1 MSKSRQINVLLV
13 GKYEIVQESLRH
25 LIESNDGLSIT
36 GLHTFDHENCE
47 HSCVSRADVAVVY
60 FTAEDQVDVVS
71 DLLNENPTLR
81 VVILVAGADIDS
93 QARALKMGA
102 VGIVQIDQ
110 SPKLL
115 VESIRQ
121 TYAGET
127 WLNQTLL
134 HKILERERRPNERPS
149 ANGNGSQTENLT
161 NRELEVIKLLASGRK
176 NKELATQLSVSEAT
190 IRHHLS
196 SIYGKIGVDDR
207 LNLVIYAYE
216 NGLVDMPGGSAPPE
230 IQPRAANLE
239 DSNGE

>member
-1 MSKSRQINVLLV
+1 MTKSRQINVLLV
-13 GKYEIVQESLRH
+13 GKYDIVQSSLKY

-36 GLHTFDHENCE
+36 GLHKFDHENCT
-47 HSCVSRADVAVVY
+47 HSCVSKADVAVVY
-60 FTAEDQVDVVS
+60 LTAEDQVDVVS
-71 DLLNENPTLR
+71 DLLAENAALR

-115 VESIRQ
+115 VEAIRQ

-134 HKILERERRPNERPS
+134 HKILEREKHPNDRPS
-149 ANGNGSQTENLT
+149 TNGNGNGMQTESLT
-161 NRELEVIKLLASGRK
+161 NRELEVIKLLAAGRK
-176 NKELATQLSVSEAT
+176 NKELANELAVSEAT

-216 NGLVDMPGGSAPPE
+216 NGLVDMPGSATPG
-230 IQPRAANLE
+230 ASDE
-239 DSNGE
+239 DETPNGK

>member
-1 MSKSRQINVLLV
+1 MTKSRQINVLLV
-13 GKYEIVQESLRH
+13 GKYDIVQQSLRH
-25 LIESNDGLSIT
+25 LIESNDGLVVT
-36 GLHTFDHENCE
+36 GLHKFDHENCT

-60 FTAEDQVDVVS
+60 LTAEDQVEVVS

-81 VVILVAGADIDS
+81 IVILVAGADLES

-134 HKILERERRPNERPS
+134 HKILEREKHPHDRS
-149 ANGNGSQTENLT
+149 SVNGNGIQTENLT
-161 NRELEVIKLLASGRK
+161 NRELEVIKLLAAGRK
-176 NKELATQLSVSEAT
+176 NKELANELSVSEAT

-196 SIYGKIGVDDR
+196 SIYGKVGVDDR

-216 NGLVDMPGGSAPPE
+216 NGLVDMPGSSGRPSELPSTPDLVLNSE
-230 IQPRAANLE
+230 H
-239 DSNGE
+239 

>member
-1 MSKSRQINVLLV
+1 MSKSKQIKVLLV
-13 GKYEIVQESLRH
+13 GKYDIVQKSLSH
-25 LIESNDGLSIT
+25 LIESNEDLSIT
-36 GLHTFDHENCE
+36 GLHKFDHENCT

-60 FTAEDQVDVVS
+60 LTAEDQVDVVS
-71 DLLNENPTLR
+71 DLLSENPALR
-81 VVILVAGADIDS
+81 VVILVAGADLDS

-134 HKILERERRPNERPS
+134 HKILEREKRPNDRS
-149 ANGNGSQTENLT
+149 SMGGNGIQSENLT
-161 NRELEVIKLLASGRK
+161 NRELEVIKLLAAGRK
-176 NKELATQLSVSEAT
+176 NKELANQLSVSEAT

-216 NGLVDMPGGSAPPE
+216 NGLVNMPGSAKPADIAP
-230 IQPRAANLE
+230 ISAE
-239 DSNGE
+239 DEDLNGE